1 MVLDVELAEKIIDK
15 LADCTDYNVNIMN
28 DKGIIVASKD
38 KSRVGTFH
46 EVALEI
52 VQKKLDYKEVEAEDT
67 FLGAKP
73 GINMPLEHKKTII
86 GVLGLTG
93 SFQNGQTDVRGGGRS
108 GL

>member
-46 EVALEI
+46 EVAL
-52 VQKKLDYKEVEAEDT
+52 
-67 FLGAKP
+67 
-73 GINMPLEHKKTII
+73 
-86 GVLGLTG
+86 
-93 SFQNGQTDVRGGGRS
+93 
-108 GL
+108 

>member
-52 VQKKLDYKEVEAEDT
+52 VQKKLDYKEVEGGGHFPGREARDQY
-67 FLGAKP
+67 AP
-73 GINMPLEHKKTII
+73 GI
-86 GVLGLTG
+86 
-93 SFQNGQTDVRGGGRS
+93 
-108 GL
+108 